1 MAEAATKK
9 VSNWEGALNPFT
21 NTFDRIRA
29 EIAAIIAQQDQIIG
43 QYPDQKEA
51 IERMGEDQIRSVLA
65 EAGVSP
71 EAYQDT
77 LETEKQYSLPFEDS
91 PPTYLKGIA
100 RALGQGLF
108 LGAGDELEAFVTH
121 MIKNKLMLNENNTEQ
136 TYMEV
141 LADIQAG
148 ISAFEK
154 KNPGVSLTSEIIG
167 GL

>member
-1 MAEAATKK
+1 MAKAETKQ

-21 NTFDRIRA
+21 NTFDSISS
-29 EIAAIIAQQDQIIG
+29 EINAIIAQRRQLVEV
-43 QYPDQKEA
+43 YPDQSVVIKKMA
-51 IERMGEDQIRSVLA
+51 DDQIDLLLA
-65 EAGVSP
+65 DAGVSKESYR
-71 EAYQDT
+71 EALQT
-77 LETEKQYSLPFEDS
+77 AKQYALPFDKS
-91 PPTYLKGIA
+91 PHTYVKGIA

-121 MIKNKLMLNENNTEQ
+121 MIKNKMFTNEGNEEQ

-154 KNPGVSLTSEIIG
+154 KNPRVRLT
-167 GL
+167 